1 MLKKIKR
8 LQSGTEFNLCV
19 NLFELVIV
27 SIDQALTTIL
37 QSLTLIITEKPD
49 AAKRIALALDVDG
62 TPKNKT
68 EKGITYYLIKR
79 DVPIIVV
86 PALGHLY
93 TVINQKKE
101 KYNYPV
107 FNFNW
112 APRYMVERKAYRIR
126 SCIDIISKLAKKAE
140 IFIDACD
147 YDIEGSIIGYTILK
161 YACKNKEE
169 IAHRMK
175 YSTLAKEEIIRAYNE
190 LSPHLDF
197 SIIEAGLTRHEVDWL
212 YGINL
217 SRALTIIAKNHSNHY
232 ATLSTGR
239 VQGPTLNFLETR
251 EINRR
256 IFVPTPYWQIKA
268 KVKIG
273 RSLVEA
279 EHKRGIIKKKC
290 VLDNIITNC
299 VGKNCAIERI
309 EKAERHL
316 TPPFPFYLGSLQRE
330 AYKLFKITPVHTAK
344 IAQRLY
350 LEALISYP
358 RTSSQKLPISIGY
371 RTIMEKLRKYP
382 EYEKLTADLLSK
394 RFLKPNEGTKNDS
407 AHPAIFPTGNPPDR
421 SLKIAEKKILDL
433 VIKRFLAV
441 FNEYAII
448 QETTINISIDN
459 NPFAI
464 NGAKIVEEGWTRF
477 YKPYFRL
484 KNNILP
490 TIIKNQKVRL
500 IKLISEKKF
509 TRPPFRFNPS
519 SILKRMEK
527 ENIGTKATRSG
538 IVQTLEKR
546 KYIFG
551 EKIVVS
557 ELGFEVS
564 EILREYCP
572 AVVSIDLTRKLEERM
587 EKIKQGKEKRE
598 NVIKDTIE
606 LLMKTTKILKTKE
619 KIIGARL
626 NSAVKKSLIHK
637 REVGYCSFC
646 KDGKLVILRSK
657 KTGKRFVGCTNYFE
671 GLCKTAYPLP
681 QKGVIKTNDQS
692 CKSCGCPTIKVSIKG
707 RRSWNLCLDPKCSS
721 KLKGKKNEM

>member
-1 MLKKIKR
+1 MR
-8 LQSGTEFNLCV
+8 
-19 NLFELVIV
+19 
-27 SIDQALTTIL
+27 TTIL
-37 QSLTLIITEKPD
+37 QNVTLIITEKPE
-49 AAKRIALALDVDG
+49 AAKRIALALDFDG
-62 TPKNKT
+62 APKNKT

-79 DVPIIVV
+79 EVPIIVV

-93 TVINQKKE
+93 TVTNQKKE

-112 APRYMVERKAYRIR
+112 APRDIVERKTYRIR
-126 SCIDIISKLAKKAE
+126 YCIDIISKLSKKAE

-190 LSPHLDF
+190 VSPHLDF

-217 SRALTIIAKNHSNHY
+217 SRALTIIAKKHSNHY
-232 ATLSTGR
+232 TTLSTGR

-251 EINRR
+251 EINRK

-273 RSLVEA
+273 KALFEA
-279 EHKRGIIKKKC
+279 EYKKGIIKKNR
-290 VLDNIITNC
+290 VLKNIITNC
-299 VGKNCAIERI
+299 AGKNCVIERI
-309 EKAERHL
+309 EKAKRHL
-316 TPPFPFYLGSLQRE
+316 TSPFPFYLGSLQRE
-330 AYKLFKITPVHTAK
+330 AYKLFKITPAQTAK

-358 RTSSQKLPISIGY
+358 RTSSQKLPVSIGY
-371 RTIMEKLRKYP
+371 RTIIKKLQKNP
-382 EYEKLTADLLSK
+382 EYEKLTAELLSK
-394 RFLKPNEGTKNDS
+394 RFLKPNEGPKNDS
-407 AHPAIFPTGNPPDR
+407 AHPAIFPTGNTTDR
-421 SLKIAEKKILDL
+421 SLKITEKKTLDL
-433 VIKRFLAV
+433 IIKRFLAV
-441 FNEYAII
+441 FSDDAII
-448 QETTINISIDN
+448 QETAISISIN
-459 NPFAI
+459 NNLFAI
-464 NGAKIVEEGWTRF
+464 KGTRTAEKGWTRF
-477 YKPYFRL
+477 YQPYFKF
-484 KNNILP
+484 KNNVLP
-490 TIIKNQKVRL
+490 TVINNQKVRL
-500 IKLISEKKF
+500 IKLIPEKKF

-519 SILKRMEK
+519 SLLKKMEK

-546 KYIFG
+546 KYICG
-551 EKIVVS
+551 EKIIVS

-572 AVVSIDLTRKLEERM
+572 SIVSIDLTRKLEERM
-587 EKIKQGKEKRE
+587 EKIKEGKEKRE
-598 NVIKDTIE
+598 KVIKDTIE

-626 NSAVKKSLIHK
+626 NNAVKKTLNNRI
-637 REVGYCSFC
+637 EVGYCSSC
-646 KDGKLVILRSK
+646 KNGKLVILRSK

-671 GLCKTAYPLP
+671 GVCKTAYPLP
-681 QKGVIKTNDQS
+681 QKGVIKPNVQS
-692 CKSCGCPTIKVSIKG
+692 CKSCGCPTIKVSIRGK
-707 RRSWNLCLDPKCSS
+707 RIWNLCLDPKCSS
-721 KLKGKKNEM
+721 KFKGKKNEMQIV